1 MKKILIGL
9 GVIVLLLVI
18 AFFVP
23 STYSVERSVVIKAEP
38 AAIHPYINNLQRWP
52 EWSAWTT
59 EAYPTMVYTYE
70 GPAEGV
76 GAVSKWVVD
85 DEDGMMTITQSDPAT
100 GVHYNLEFD
109 KGSMKSSGS
118 LMYEAVEGGTKVV
131 WKNGGDCTLLFKPL
145 LDGMIGP
152 DFEKGLNKMKTVV
165 ESAPIKDEPKDTT
178 ATAAS

>member
-18 AFFVP
+18 AFFIP
-23 STYSVERSVVIKAEP
+23 STYTVERSIVIKAEP
-38 AAIHPYINNLQRWP
+38 AAIHPYINSLQRWP
-52 EWSAWTT
+52 EWSAWTKET
-59 EAYPTMVYTYE
+59 YPTIVYSYE

-85 DEDGMMTITQSDPAT
+85 DEDGMMTITQSDAAI

-118 LMYEAVEGGTKVV
+118 LMYEAVDGGTKVV
-131 WKNGGDCTLLFKPL
+131 WKNGGDCSLLFKPL

-165 ESAPIKDEPKDTT
+165 ETAQIKDVPMDTT
-178 ATAAS
+178 ASAS